1 MANTLNSG
9 TLDTLKAGEC
19 LLVSAR
25 KVGGDKL
32 HLEFAEVIKNGQ
44 AQNVLGMLNK
54 SDERFSSS
62 ARRSWVTAEPADATE
77 YFGCD
82 FGPTAGWEMTDKGEY
97 LYLNILNP
105 TIGGT
110 RCRIQIMETTEATEW
125 QEENRDT
132 AAKRKGKDGD
142 FITHEGNYIYSNT
155 QVIMSDTDPEHT
167 ILTPDSTTIAVGTK
181 VNVESGEVL
190 EDDFLA

>member
-1 MANTLNSG
+1 MNKLNSG
-9 TLDTLKAGEC
+9 NLDTLKSGET

-32 HLEFAEVIKNGQ
+32 HLEFAEVIANGK
-44 AQNVLGMLNK
+44 AQNILGMLNK

-82 FGPTAGWEMTDKGEY
+82 FGPTAGWEMSDKGEF

-105 TIGGT
+105 TIGET
-110 RCRIQIMETTEATEW
+110 RCRILIDETTEATEW
-125 QEENRDT
+125 QEDNTET
-132 AAKRKGKDGD
+132 AAKRKGKDGPY
-142 FITHEGNYIYSNT
+142 ITHEGNYIFSNT
-155 QVIMSDTDPEHT
+155 RVIMSDTDPEHN
-167 ILTPDSTTIAVGTK
+167 ILKPDSTTIAAGEK
-181 VNVESGEVL
+181 VNVETGEVIN
-190 EDDFLA
+190 DDFLS